1 MKHKISKTKL
11 IKRKRKNPY
20 QLKKSKRNLDPI
32 SKRNL
37 TRLLN
42 KKINIFKIIDII
54 PNSQGI
60 DDYYVEKFNGILK
73 KGPEKNSFILQFNLL
88 NQAHNKIPINASLLF
103 DQSEDLAYHNLYGET
118 NDSPTHEFEFY
129 EYDIFGGIK
138 YGENEILLDSSTIL
152 NVREIKL

>member
-1 MKHKISKTKL
+1 M
-11 IKRKRKNPY
+11 
-20 QLKKSKRNLDPI
+20 
-32 SKRNL
+32 
-37 TRLLN
+37 LN

-88 NQAHNKIPINASLLF
+88 NQAHNKTPIDASLVF
-103 DQSEDLAYHNLYGET
+103 DQSEDLAYHNLYGEI
-118 NDSPTHEFEFY
+118 NYSPTHEFEFH